1 MRVRESSH
9 RAQRSSAIL
18 AVLAAAFLLTGR
30 GPLAQVRA
38 QTAPAGGPAS
48 ETRGAFEVTSELG
61 RKLYAEPDDGTIL
74 AAEKKLSA
82 DPKNAK
88 LVLALS
94 GAQAGRRQYREAV
107 RTCTKGLVFL
117 PDNPDLL
124 IERGHRELGLRQ
136 FALAQR
142 DLDRAAAL
150 DPKKIDA
157 FYHLGLAHY
166 FQGQF
171 DQAADA
177 FRIALRLAANN
188 NSVID
193 STNWLY
199 VSLRRAKK
207 DSEAAQVLQKITPQ
221 VQNTEPHYGFYLRL
235 LHFYQGMLSELE
247 TLPPRPKSPS
257 DTESELA
264 FDTVGYGVGNWHLC
278 AGDLGRPS
286 ELFEE
291 VVSGNAWNAWG
302 FVGSE
307 VELAG
312 RKAARSR

>member
-1 MRVRESSH
+1 MNLPEATYRGRT
-9 RAQRSSAIL
+9 RSAIT
-18 AVLAAAFLLTGR
+18 VMLAAALLLTVG
-30 GPLAQVRA
+30 GHLARVRA
-38 QTAPAGGPAS
+38 QAAPQTRAAD
-48 ETRGAFEVTSELG
+48 ETRGAFEVTSGLG

-74 AAEKKLSA
+74 AAGKKLAA

-94 GAQAGRRQYREAV
+94 TAQAARRQYREAV
-107 RTCTKGLVFL
+107 RTCTKGLAL
-117 PDNPDLL
+117 APNNPDLL

-136 FALAQR
+136 FAVAQK

-171 DQAADA
+171 GQAADA
-177 FRIALRLAANN
+177 FRKALALAPNN
-188 NSVID
+188 NNVID
-193 STNWLY
+193 ATNWLY
-199 VSLRRAKK
+199 VSLRRAKR
-207 DSEAAQVLQKITPQ
+207 DSEAADVLGKITPQ

-235 LHFYQGMLSELE
+235 LHFYQGTLSELE
-247 TLPPRPKSPS
+247 TLPPRPTNPS
-257 DTESELA
+257 DTEAELA

-278 AGDLGRPS
+278 AGDLGRPAD
-286 ELFEE
+286 LFKE

-302 FVGSE
+302 FIGSE
-307 VELAG
+307 VELVRGKAPGG
-312 RKAARSR
+312 R

>member
-1 MRVRESSH
+1 MRVPETSH
-9 RAQRSSAIL
+9 SARSGSPL
-18 AVLAAAFLLTGR
+18 MVVLAAAFLLTGR
-30 GPLAQVRA
+30 GPLAQVPA
-38 QTAPAGGPAS
+38 QTAPAGPPAS
-48 ETRGAFEVTSELG
+48 ETRGAFEVTSGLG
-61 RKLYAEPDDGTIL
+61 RKLYAEPVDGTIL

-94 GAQAGRRQYREAV
+94 EAQAGRRQYREAV
-107 RTCTKGLVFL
+107 RTCTKGLAVA
-117 PDNPDLL
+117 PNNPDLL

-136 FALAQR
+136 FTLAQK

-150 DPKKIDA
+150 DPKKIEA

-177 FRIALRLAANN
+177 FRKALRLAPNN
-188 NSVID
+188 NNLID

-199 VSLRRAKK
+199 VSLRRAKR
-207 DSEAAQVLQKITPQ
+207 DSEAAEVLQKITPQ

-235 LHFYQGMLSELE
+235 LHFYQGTLSELE
-247 TLPPRPKSPS
+247 TLPPRPKNPN
-257 DTESELA
+257 DTEAELA

-278 AGDLGRPS
+278 AGDLGRPT
-286 ELFEE
+286 ELFRE

-302 FVGSE
+302 FIGSE
-307 VELAG
+307 VELL
-312 RKAARSR
+312 RREAARSR